1 MFLFFHRDA
10 SYTTQPLELLNAL
23 GFENPSHAEV
33 NIVDG
38 ISLKS
43 VSQQEA
49 KNHQFDVGDHGK
61 ASPVA
66 SPRGESITR
75 NPIEESGLQITSDEF
90 AEGYSFRLLMIHVPL
105 ISFSPV

>member
-1 MFLFFHRDA
+1 MSILLLTFLFFHRDA

-23 GFENPSHAEV
+23 GFGNPSREEV

-49 KNHQFDVGDHGK
+49 KNHKFDVGDHGK
-61 ASPVA
+61 VSPVA
-66 SPRGESITR
+66 SPRGEIISR
-75 NPIEESGLQITSDEF
+75 NPIEELGLQITSDES
-90 AEGYSFRLLMIHVPL
+90 AEGYSFR
-105 ISFSPV
+105 